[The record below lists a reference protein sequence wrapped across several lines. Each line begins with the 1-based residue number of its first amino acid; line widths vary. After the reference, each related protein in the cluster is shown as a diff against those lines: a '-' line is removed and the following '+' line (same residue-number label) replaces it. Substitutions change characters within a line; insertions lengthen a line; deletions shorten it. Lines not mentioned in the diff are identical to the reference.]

1 MGINGIAFC
10 SGPCAWL
17 KIQHVKNSRW
27 RINNRNIPSQIQIQK
42 SKTFELHWMVR
53 TLIYRFPITWMVYSQ
68 TPFQL
73 QKFLSPH
80 EFERV
85 SIKSTLY
92 EGGSWSTCVTTWV
105 QNYHNED
112 YRFVQQNALL
122 YNDLNIPFYNKL
134 IKIEYQYPN
143 IFIVKKHYFVY
154 YKHQIKPNKKVVF
167 VKTKNMS
174 IAHRL

>member
-1 MGINGIAFC
+1 MFC
-10 SGPCAWL
+10 SEPFAWL
-17 KIQHVKNSRW
+17 KIQHVKHLRW

-42 SKTFELHWMVR
+42 SKTFDLHWMVR
-53 TLIYRFPITWMVYSQ
+53 PLIYRFPITWMVYSQ

-80 EFERV
+80 ELERV

-92 EGGSWSTCVTTWV
+92 EGGSCSTCTTTWV
-105 QNYHNED
+105 QNYHNEHS
-112 YRFVQQNALL
+112 RFDQSNGLL
-122 YNDLNIPFYNKL
+122 YNDLNKPFYNKL
-134 IKIEYQYPN
+134 IKIEYQCPN
-143 IFIVKKHYFVY
+143 IFIVKKHYFVHY
-154 YKHQIKPNKKVVF
+154 SIKLQKVSFLF